1 LRGTIKFVDRRTG
14 RWGIIT
20 VDGNRKNDAHFRIE
34 DFVGKQPTGSDA
46 GKEVDFELDVKW
58 GRRSAR
64 KISLIEN
71 ASPSAAPTTSLVT
84 SAPLPLGLGEAL
96 KQWAYVPFT
105 PINIWGVD
113 YSSALDYLAKLALH
127 EKWHFGESPDPKN
140 PYPILESYLSFTFF
154 KLKSDNLVNDAVDN
168 NGKRWATFNTGLVD
182 KLYDPIYAL
191 FRGQQSPP
199 WAFLDFCVP
208 GKGDSGRRLTE
219 NFDPLPSHAKYFDK
233 SFELVLDTSK
243 EIYVDYQH
251 VIVDGVARGRFPDV
265 FLEEHVPKG
274 FGWEDLHEK
283 GRTERRSFL
292 ETLGKSIENDAQCM
306 RRIKRRLE
314 DAKLLAEKRARWNF
328 KTAVPI
334 YNPRFNKMSLLLPLA
349 LLNDE
354 VVDISLVV
362 TKNASGSYQ
371 GRTVFPLTWAYRN
384 ARLVCRPDSDW
395 LTPEKIVV
403 PERGEEE
410 LDEGESDTV
419 ESNE

>member
-14 RWGIIT
+14 RWGIIS
-20 VDGNRKNDAHFRIE
+20 VDGNRRNDVHFKIE
-34 DFVGKQPTGSDA
+34 DFVGKQPIGNDA
-46 GKEVDFELDVKW
+46 GKEVEFELDVR
-58 GRRSAR
+58 GGRSAR

-71 ASPSAAPTTSLVT
+71 VSASAVPATSLPT
-84 SAPLPLGLGEAL
+84 SVPLPLGLSEAL

-105 PINIWGVD
+105 PITMWGVD
-113 YSSALDYLAKLALH
+113 YSSALDYLAKLALR
-127 EKWHFGESPDPKN
+127 EKWHFGESPDTKN

-154 KLKSDNLVNDAVDN
+154 KLKSDSLVKEVVDN
-168 NGKRWATFNTGLVD
+168 NGNRWATFNTGLVD

-191 FRGQQSPP
+191 FRGQKSPP
-199 WAFLDFCVP
+199 WAFVDFCVP

-251 VIVDGVARGRFPDV
+251 VIVDGVARGRFPDA

-274 FGWEDLHEK
+274 FAWEDLHGK
-283 GRTERRSFL
+283 GSSERRSFL
-292 ETLGKSIENDAQCM
+292 ETLSVAIENDAQCM

-314 DAKLLAEKRARWNF
+314 DAKLLAEKRVRWNF

-334 YNPRFNKMSLLLPLA
+334 YNPRFNSLSLLLPLP
-349 LLNDE
+349 LLSDE
-354 VVDISLVV
+354 IVDISLVV

-395 LTPEKIVV
+395 LTPETILV

-410 LDEGESDTV
+410 LDEVEPDTA

>member
-1 LRGTIKFVDRRTG
+1 M
-14 RWGIIT
+14 
-20 VDGNRKNDAHFRIE
+20 
-34 DFVGKQPTGSDA
+34 GKQPTGSDA